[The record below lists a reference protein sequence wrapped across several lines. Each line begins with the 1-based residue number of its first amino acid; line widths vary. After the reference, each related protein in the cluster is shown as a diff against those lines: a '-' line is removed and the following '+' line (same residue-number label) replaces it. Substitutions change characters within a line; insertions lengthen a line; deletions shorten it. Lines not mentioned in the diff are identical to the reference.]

1 MYSRNLGS
9 TKATSNLLLHLKEN
23 LIHFILCLDM
33 FCGVVIFN
41 ITTDFTSHST
51 GYQNHSYIL
60 DQIRRPVNNHLMD
73 FSIFCKHNM
82 LVNLIHSHS
91 LFGLHVNQSTNGYI
105 WGSVRH
111 HDEDDKS
118 PMIHLLT

>member
-9 TKATSNLLLHLKEN
+9 TKATSNLLLHLKES

-51 GYQNHSYIL
+51 GYQNHSYKL
-60 DQIRRPVNNHLMD
+60 D
-73 FSIFCKHNM
+73 
-82 LVNLIHSHS
+82 
-91 LFGLHVNQSTNGYI
+91 
-105 WGSVRH
+105 
-111 HDEDDKS
+111 
-118 PMIHLLT
+118 

>member
-9 TKATSNLLLHLKEN
+9 TKATSNLSLHLKES
-23 LIHFILCLDM
+23 LIHFILCLDR

-60 DQIRRPVNNHLMD
+60 DQIRRPVNNHFMD
-73 FSIFCKHNM
+73 LNIF
-82 LVNLIHSHS
+82 VNI
-91 LFGLHVNQSTNGYI
+91 TC
-105 WGSVRH
+105 
-111 HDEDDKS
+111 
-118 PMIHLLT
+118 

>member
-1 MYSRNLGS
+1 MHSRNLGS

-73 FSIFCKHNM
+73 LSIFLNITC
-82 LVNLIHSHS
+82 
-91 LFGLHVNQSTNGYI
+91 
-105 WGSVRH
+105 
-111 HDEDDKS
+111 
-118 PMIHLLT
+118 